1 MSKLFINVLKRCLPV
16 VFIFL
21 FIFEFQR
28 SFSLFPK
35 IYITIE
41 VGSIQD
47 KLTQGVSIYDVLGSW
62 NTLAYFTVL
71 SNLFFVL
78 VFFCGWT
85 LKLKIPSWIILASFV
100 YMFITFLVFWTSI
113 APFLPWG
120 QNSYYDFINVHEHLI
135 VFLMCALFYF
145 NSKITKLPLLKTY
158 CLVMIFPICYLLFTT
173 ILYAATTAAV
183 YPFLNYGDYFSLHM
197 PLGVSIFVTLLT
209 IGAIAVLFFIYC
221 YVLCDLSKFKKMK
234 IIIANFFSN
243 H

>member
-78 VFFCGWT
+78 VFFLW
-85 LKLKIPSWIILASFV
+85 LNIKIK
-100 YMFITFLVFWTSI
+100 
-113 APFLPWG
+113 
-120 QNSYYDFINVHEHLI
+120 N
-135 VFLMCALFYF
+135 
-145 NSKITKLPLLKTY
+145 
-158 CLVMIFPICYLLFTT
+158 
-173 ILYAATTAAV
+173 
-183 YPFLNYGDYFSLHM
+183 PFLNYSCKLCIYVHYIFSFLN
-197 PLGVSIFVTLLT
+197 LDSSLFTLRSKQLLRLYKRT
-209 IGAIAVLFFIYC
+209 RTPNCVFNVCPILFQ
-221 YVLCDLSKFKKMK
+221 
-234 IIIANFFSN
+234 
-243 H
+243 